1 MDIEAIDRSIDD
13 ALSTFAMR
21 GVEVTG
27 YSGDASVPCG
37 WLFQFSTCW
46 RFDGQIA
53 TVRVRCTLVAEAP
66 DQQAGLKIV
75 TTADIATPGS
85 APSVCDRRSRFVPYA
100 QVMVLGMLDV
110 IENELEFGAE
120 MLTEATQRRFV
131 AAERTAPR

>member
-1 MDIEAIDRSIDD
+1 MDIEAIDRSIED

-66 DQQAGLKIV
+66 NQRAGLKIV
-75 TTADIATPGS
+75 TTADTAAPGS
-85 APSVCDRRSRFVPYA
+85 APSVCDRRSHFVPYA
-100 QVMVLGMLDV
+100 QLMALGMLDL
-110 IENELEFGAE
+110 IEIELELGAD

-131 AAERTAPR
+131 TEERTAPR